1 MLKKSLITKSCQFPK
16 LKTKEDFVLW
26 LLILKKNVIFGA
38 LDKNLTT
45 WRKLNN
51 SLSSSLFQKLKDGF
65 SLYNRYMKFNF
76 LKSFYYLA
84 ILSVN
89 FLRK

>member
-1 MLKKSLITKSCQFPK
+1 
-16 LKTKEDFVLW
+16 LW
-26 LLILKKNVIFGA
+26 LLILKKNVTIGA

-51 SLSSSLFQKLKDGF
+51 SLSSSVFQKLKDGYN
-65 SLYNRYMKFNF
+65 LYNKYMKFNF
-76 LKSFYYLA
+76 LKSFLYLM
-84 ILSVN
+84 ILSIN

>member
-1 MLKKSLITKSCQFPK
+1 MAFDT
-16 LKTKEDFVLW
+16 
-26 LLILKKNVIFGA
+26 KKNVTIGA

-51 SLSSSLFQKLKDGF
+51 SLSSSLLQKLKDGF
-65 SLYNRYMKFNF
+65 ILYNKYMKFSF

>member
-1 MLKKSLITKSCQFPK
+1 MI
-16 LKTKEDFVLW
+16 
-26 LLILKKNVIFGA
+26 GA

-51 SLSSSLFQKLKDGF
+51 SLSSSLLQKLKDGF
-65 SLYNRYMKFNF
+65 SLYNRYMKFSF
-76 LKSFYYLA
+76 LKSFYFLT

>member
-1 MLKKSLITKSCQFPK
+1 MAFDI
-16 LKTKEDFVLW
+16 
-26 LLILKKNVIFGA
+26 KKNVIFGA

-51 SLSSSLFQKLKDGF
+51 SLSSSLLQKLKDGF
-65 SLYNRYMKFNF
+65 SLYNRYMKFSF